1 MWQYNG
7 ITIKSGRSW
16 TDDNGTL
23 HSALWNR
30 YTNEYKTALGLV
42 FTPDPTVESYDDRFY
57 WSANNPKSLEDI
69 PQVDVDDNPVLN
81 EDGEQIIQT
90 GLKNQYI
97 ERTKTTAY
105 DKLKST
111 DWYAVRQV
119 ETSEAIPET
128 VLNYRASVRSACDS
142 ICSAITGCT
151 TLEEFIALFTAPV
164 DEEGRITGKSVI
176 DGWPS

>member
-7 ITIKSGRSW
+7 VTIRTGRSW
-16 TDDNGTL
+16 KDNNGIL

-42 FTPDPTVESYDDRFY
+42 FTPDPVVESYDDRFY
-57 WSANNPKSLEDI
+57 FSVNNPKSLEDV
-69 PQVDVDDNPVLN
+69 PTVDQEGEPVLN
-81 EDGEQIIQT
+81 DKGEQIIQI
-90 GLKNQYI
+90 GLKAQWI
-97 ERTKTTAY
+97 ARTKNRAY
-105 DKLKST
+105 DMLKST

-128 VLNYRASVRSACDS
+128 VSNFRASVRAASNS
-142 ICSAITGCT
+142 ICSAIRGCT
-151 TLEEFIALFTAPV
+151 TLDEFKALFVIPR
-164 DEEGRITGKSVI
+164 DEAGEITGKSVI

>member
-7 ITIKSGRSW
+7 ITIRTGRSW

-30 YTNEYKTALGLV
+30 YSNEYKTALGLV
-42 FTPDPTVESYDDRFY
+42 FTPDPIVESYDERFY

-69 PQVDVDDNPVLN
+69 PQVDVDGNPVLN

-90 GLKNQYI
+90 GLKNQWI
-97 ERTKTTAY
+97 ARTKTTAY

-128 VLNYRASVRSACDS
+128 VSHYRASVRSSCDS

-151 TLEEFIALFTAPV
+151 TLDEFIALFTVPT
-164 DEEGRITGKSVI
+164 DEKKNPTGKAI
-176 DGWPS
+176 INGWPS